1 MLVQIAAR
9 PRDQRLGL
17 LGAPAATHHEDWRV
31 HAKVADAPGFTDGE
45 VERRNPE
52 GGEKLFHRILGGDDG
67 DDRSGCFR
75 CTPVAVENVHV
86 SVSPSQPREL
96 PAAAIAITSL
106 RISWRMAGGSLA
118 ERWDGHQR
126 APPSQRRRSSNR
138 MTSSLLP

>member
-86 SVSPSQPREL
+86 SVSPFSAPQVGAG
-96 PAAAIAITSL
+96 PAPTPASAAVGE
-106 RISWRMAGGSLA
+106 RAGPPTLA
-118 ERWDGHQR
+118 AGANRR
-126 APPSQRRRSSNR
+126 AWV
-138 MTSSLLP
+138 

>member
-1 MLVQIAAR
+1 MLVQIADR

-17 LGAPAATHHEDWRV
+17 LGVPAATHHEDWRV

-86 SVSPSQPREL
+86 SVSPS
-96 PAAAIAITSL
+96 PAARAADGGDRDYFSSHFL
-106 RISWRMAGGSLA
+106 EDGWRESSRTPG
-118 ERWDGHQR
+118 R
-126 APPSQRRRSSNR
+126 APN
-138 MTSSLLP
+138 SLTDHADGG